1 MGAQSAIGQ
10 LFVVSAPSG
19 AGKTSLIKALRTVQ
33 PQLGLSVSH
42 TTRPRRPGEV
52 DGQHYHFVTPD
63 TFRQMIADGAF
74 VEHAE
79 VFGNYYGTSRAAV
92 AAVLEAGQDVILEID
107 WQGAAQVRRQFSSL
121 ISVFI
126 LPPDLAALRARLIGR
141 GQDEPS
147 VIERRLSEAQRE
159 MREYRHYDYLIIND
173 DFEQALAELS
183 AVFTAARLRT
193 PAQALTQASRLENLL
208 NPPHS
213 P

>member
-1 MGAQSAIGQ
+1 MGAQSAVGQ

-42 TTRPRRPGEV
+42 TTRPMRPGEV

-63 TFRQMIADGAF
+63 AFRQMIDDGAF

-121 ISVFI
+121 MSVFI

-193 PAQALTQASRLENLL
+193 PAQALTQAGRLENLL